1 MLRLTLLEPDIV
13 EAVLDDRQP
22 TELGAP
28 QLMEPLPANWLFRRK
43 RGSGSKEHTS
53 PEQVELGATESLP
66 LQQLEFVHLSFGLPA
81 APRHGER
88 SLHRGGVLLQAG

>member
-28 QLMEPLPANWLFRRK
+28 QLMEPLPANW
-43 RGSGSKEHTS
+43 S
-53 PEQVELGATESLP
+53 EQRQALLNTRPVP
-66 LQQLEFVHLSFGLPA
+66 CC
-81 APRHGER
+81 
-88 SLHRGGVLLQAG
+88 LHVQPFLNR